1 MPLRPPGGNRQGRLA
16 QRPTGTKEKFMK
28 KRILLVY
35 PKFPSTYWG
44 FEHSLKFIR
53 KKTTYPPL
61 GLLTV
66 AALIPSDY
74 EIKLVNL
81 NIEHLKERDLENTD
95 LVFISAMAVQKESFD
110 ELVKLS
116 HKHGKTVVAGG
127 PYPSIS
133 YETIEGVDHFVL
145 DEAEITLPDFFRDL
159 ENGHPGKVYRSDK
172 KPELGL
178 APIPRFDLIN
188 VNEYSSMAIQ
198 YSRGCPFN
206 CEFCD
211 IIELF
216 GRVPRTKAPAQF
228 LAELDAL
235 YETGYKGSVFIVDD
249 NFIGN
254 KVAVKD
260 LLKSLA
266 DWQKDRKYPFTF
278 MTEASVNLAADEE
291 LMDLM
296 VGSNFYSVFLGIETP
311 SEESL
316 RHAGKTQNLKES
328 LLESVRKIEKKG
340 IEVAAGFILGFDTD
354 RDDIFDRQIKFI
366 SDSAIPMAMVGLLTA
381 LDKTQLYRRLSAE
394 NRILHETDGNNT
406 HALELNFIPKMPAD
420 RLIEGYK
427 KVIST
432 IYDPKVYF
440 KRCFDLIMILPEHYQ
455 STINMFTLSN
465 ILLYGYSLIRSLV
478 LQGIFSSY
486 GLAYFK
492 FLAKIITHKP
502 GRFPDAVKFA
512 IVGCHFF
519 KITDR
524 QINKKMD
531 LLENFKT
538 YINKLRDNIQA
549 RINPNYGKNA
559 IKDLFVLR
567 NSTLSDLDR
576 KYSSASKLSNQY
588 AESTLGRLE
597 ESIGEYVSN
606 IGQYLKDAVIRAGN
620 INTGDLLKDIEK
632 YINRMSVMIGENFPE
647 SRRFAAMAHSID
659 NVVLDLIIL
668 IANMAKAQTVKI
680 QA

>member
-1 MPLRPPGGNRQGRLA
+1 
-16 QRPTGTKEKFMK
+16 
-28 KRILLVY
+28 
-35 PKFPSTYWG
+35 
-44 FEHSLKFIR
+44 
-53 KKTTYPPL
+53 
-61 GLLTV
+61 
-66 AALIPSDY
+66 
-74 EIKLVNL
+74 
-81 NIEHLKERDLENTD
+81 
-95 LVFISAMAVQKESFD
+95 
-110 ELVKLS
+110 
-116 HKHGKTVVAGG
+116 
-127 PYPSIS
+127 
-133 YETIEGVDHFVL
+133 
-145 DEAEITLPDFFRDL
+145 
-159 ENGHPGKVYRSDK
+159 
-172 KPELGL
+172 
-178 APIPRFDLIN
+178 
-188 VNEYSSMAIQ
+188 
-198 YSRGCPFN
+198 
-206 CEFCD
+206 
-211 IIELF
+211 
-216 GRVPRTKAPAQF
+216 
-228 LAELDAL
+228 
-235 YETGYKGSVFIVDD
+235 
-249 NFIGN
+249 
-254 KVAVKD
+254 
-260 LLKSLA
+260 
-266 DWQKDRKYPFTF
+266 
-278 MTEASVNLAADEE
+278 
-291 LMDLM
+291 
-296 VGSNFYSVFLGIETP
+296 
-311 SEESL
+311 
-316 RHAGKTQNLKES
+316 
-328 LLESVRKIEKKG
+328 
-340 IEVAAGFILGFDTD
+340 
-354 RDDIFDRQIKFI
+354 
-366 SDSAIPMAMVGLLTA
+366 
-381 LDKTQLYRRLSAE
+381 
-394 NRILHETDGNNT
+394 
-406 HALELNFIPKMPAD
+406 
-420 RLIEGYK
+420 
-427 KVIST
+427 
-432 IYDPKVYF
+432 
-440 KRCFDLIMILPEHYQ
+440 
-455 STINMFTLSN
+455 MFTLSN